1 MDCIVS
7 RKPLHYSK
15 AISFNF
21 SAESSQSHKSMY
33 CMATYMTK
41 GRYWLSGISSPWMH
55 SLLVNVKWN
64 YVTVSEEAT
73 TDVCA
78 CGCALAANPPL
89 VKHL

>member
-1 MDCIVS
+1 MYCI
-7 RKPLHYSK
+7 KK
-15 AISFNF
+15 ASSLFQSHF
-21 SAESSQSHKSMY
+21 FQLLSQSHKSMY

-64 YVTVSEEAT
+64 YMTVSEEAT

-78 CGCALAANPPL
+78 RGCALAANPPL